1 MYVELLTK
9 TLKDT
14 LLSVSERNERAAST
28 LLYAT
33 YGQAQDD
40 SELILQVVADLQQQ
54 AEQLRKLSQSLQ

>member
-1 MYVELLTK
+1 MYAELLSK

-14 LLSVSERNERAAST
+14 LLTVSERNERAAST

-54 AEQLRKLSQSLQ
+54 ARQLRQLSQALQ